1 MPSLILFNSL
11 LKSMT
16 CLLVHGELMLLF
28 ITFKQEEASNV
39 GQVRSERLVNLIGC
53 CCDGDER
60 FLVAEFMPNE
70 SLARHLFHCK
80 Q

>member
-1 MPSLILFNSL
+1 MLFNAL
-11 LKSMT
+11 LKSST
-16 CLLVHGELMLLF
+16 SLFVHGKLMFSF
-28 ITFKQEEASNV
+28 ITLKQEEAFSV

-60 FLVAEFMPNE
+60 FLIAEFMPNE

-80 Q
+80 WYLFA